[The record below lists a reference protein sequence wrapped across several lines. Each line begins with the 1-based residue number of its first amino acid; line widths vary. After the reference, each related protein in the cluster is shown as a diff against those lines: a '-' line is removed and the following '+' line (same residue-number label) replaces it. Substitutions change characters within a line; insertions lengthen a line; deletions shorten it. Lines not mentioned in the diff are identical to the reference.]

1 MMAAG
6 ECSARVS
13 FNLLRITLHRRCEH
27 HSEFRKFDR
36 DKYLLYFLI
45 TELYT
50 VWKLQFFSSKTSF
63 GAKTKMV
70 SYTHMAVERIYAAIA
85 EIYSITLQFLTV
97 KVMIFRTTKA
107 HQSETEIN

>member
-63 GAKTKMV
+63 GDKTRMV
-70 SYTHMAVERIYAAIA
+70 SDST
-85 EIYSITLQFLTV
+85 
-97 KVMIFRTTKA
+97 
-107 HQSETEIN
+107 